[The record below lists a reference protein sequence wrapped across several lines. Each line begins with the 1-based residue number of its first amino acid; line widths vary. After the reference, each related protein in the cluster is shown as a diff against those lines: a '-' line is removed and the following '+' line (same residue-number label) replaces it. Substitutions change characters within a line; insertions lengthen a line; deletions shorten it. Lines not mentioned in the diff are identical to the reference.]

1 MKNLALKSKM
11 LLAFAGCI
19 ALMLVLGAGS
29 IWAAGKLSRH
39 TTEVSAHW
47 LPAVQAA
54 KNMQLAFYEMHMQRM
69 NFILASDDD
78 QSTAIEKR
86 FGEVAADLKKQRDLF
101 GTFSDDTAG
110 LAAFDALVVKYA
122 EGHASVANLVKQG
135 NNSAATVKL
144 KDDLAPTFKALHAQL
159 SAWVNASVAGSQA
172 EAEAAAT
179 TGRNAERFMAGGLA
193 LTVLLATG
201 VSLLITRNVMRQLG
215 GDPSYAFRV
224 VTEIVGGNLA
234 FKVKTAPGDNSS
246 LLYALKGMA
255 SSLAVM
261 VTNVNDCAMNIRGAT
276 REVASGNL
284 DFSNRTEHQS
294 SKLQATASSMA
305 KLDQTVRQAADSVR
319 QADTL
324 ALGASSVASEG
335 GEVVSA
341 VVTTMKEINT
351 SSKKIADITGVID
364 SIAFQTN
371 ILALNAAVEA
381 ARAGE
386 QGRGFAV
393 VASEVRS
400 LAQRCAGAA
409 KEIKTLI
416 SASVERVEQG
426 TNLVDRAGAKMG
438 DVVSAIQ
445 RVNDVM
451 GHIKSSSDQQSAEV
465 SRIGLA
471 VVDMDQTTQQNA
483 ALVEQCAAS
492 AESLDSQVEKL
503 LGAVSAFRLPEGGL
517 ALAA

>member
-1 MKNLALKSKM
+1 LNIALKSKM
-11 LLAFAGCI
+11 LLAFGACI

-29 IWAAGKLSRH
+29 IWSAGKLSRH

-69 NFILASDDD
+69 NFISATDDD

-86 FGEVAADLKKQRDLF
+86 FSEAAADLKVQRDLF
-101 GTFSDDTAG
+101 GSFSKDAEG
-110 LAAFDALVVKYA
+110 LAAFDALVAKYA
-122 EGHASVANLVKQG
+122 EGHKSVANLVKMG
-135 NNSAATVKL
+135 NNSAAMSKL
-144 KDDLAPTFKALHAQL
+144 KDDVGPVFKALNTQL
-159 SAWVNASVAGSQA
+159 ATWANTSVAGSQD
-172 EAEAAAT
+172 EAAAAAAT
-179 TGRNAERFMAGGLA
+179 SRNVGWLMGAGLVVA
-193 LTVLLATG
+193 VLLAG
-201 VSLLITRNVMRQLG
+201 VVCWLITRNVMRQLG

-234 FKVKTAPGDNSS
+234 FKVKTEPGDTSS

-255 SSLAVM
+255 SSLAMM
-261 VTNVNDCAMNIRGAT
+261 VTNVNDCAMSIRNAT

-284 DFSNRTEHQS
+284 DFSNRTERQS
-294 SKLQATASSMA
+294 SELQATSSSMA
-305 KLDQTVRQAADSVR
+305 KLDATVRHAADSVR

-335 GEVVSA
+335 GEVVGE
-341 VVTTMKEINT
+341 VVNTMKEINN

-393 VASEVRS
+393 VAAEVRS
-400 LAQRCAGAA
+400 LAQRCASAA
-409 KEIKTLI
+409 KEIKALI
-416 SASVERVEQG
+416 GASVERVEQG
-426 TNLVDRAGAKMG
+426 TDLVDRAGAKMV
-438 DVVSAIQ
+438 DVVSAIR
-445 RVNDVM
+445 RVNDMM
-451 GHIKSSSDQQSAEV
+451 GSIKASSEQQSTEV
-465 SRIGLA
+465 SRIGQA

-492 AESLDSQVEKL
+492 AESLDTQVTKL
-503 LGAVSAFRLPEGGL
+503 LAAVSAFRLPEGEL
-517 ALAA
+517 THA